1 LGRSQLTNAPKEED
15 MNRKIAAVLL
25 AATMMTTPAF
35 AAGVANSPNTPTAP
49 PHKITKM
56 SEKGVKKHQDHARVS
71 YGHKVH
77 HAKLHAK
84 PNQVKHA
91 TKISKKRLTSTS
103 PKTNTKTAAA
113 LHVRAPVKN

>member
-1 LGRSQLTNAPKEED
+1 

-25 AATMMTTPAF
+25 AATMMATPAF

-49 PHKITKM
+49 SHKITKM
-56 SEKGVKKHQDHARVS
+56 SEKGVKKHQDHARAS

-91 TKISKKRLTSTS
+91 AKISKKSVTSTS
-103 PKTNTKTAAA
+103 PKSNTKTAAA
-113 LHVRAPVKN
+113 VHVKAPVKN

>member
-1 LGRSQLTNAPKEED
+1 

-35 AAGVANSPNTPTAP
+35 AAGVANSPNTPTAT

-56 SEKGVKKHQDHARVS
+56 SEKGVKKHRDHARAS

-77 HAKLHAK
+77 HAKHAK
-84 PNQVKHA
+84 PNQEKHA
-91 TKISKKRLTSTS
+91 TKISKKSLTSTS
-103 PKTNTKTAAA
+103 PKSDTNTAAA
-113 LHVRAPVKN
+113 VLVKAPVKN

>member
-1 LGRSQLTNAPKEED
+1 

-35 AAGVANSPNTPTAP
+35 AVGVTNSPNTPTAP
-49 PHKITKM
+49 HKITRM
-56 SEKGVKKHQDHARVS
+56 SVKGVSKHQDHARAS

-77 HAKLHAK
+77 RAKLRAV

-91 TKISKKRLTSTS
+91 TRSSKKKGMVSTS
-103 PKTNTKTAAA
+103 PKSNTKTAAA
-113 LHVRAPVKN
+113 VHVKAPVRN

>member
-1 LGRSQLTNAPKEED
+1 
-15 MNRKIAAVLL
+15 MNRKIAAVVL
-25 AATMMTTPAF
+25 AATIMTTPAF
-35 AAGVANSPNTPTAP
+35 AASVANSPNTPTAT

-56 SEKGVKKHQDHARVS
+56 SEKGVKKHQDHARAS

-91 TKISKKRLTSTS
+91 TKVSKKSPTSIS
-103 PKTNTKTAAA
+103 PKSNTKTAAA
-113 LHVRAPVKN
+113 VHVKTPVKN

>member
-1 LGRSQLTNAPKEED
+1 

-25 AATMMTTPAF
+25 AATMTTTPVF

-49 PHKITKM
+49 AHKITKM
-56 SEKGVKKHQDHARVS
+56 SEKGVKKHWYHARMS

-84 PNQVKHA
+84 PYQVTHA
-91 TKISKKRLTSTS
+91 SKFSKKSLTSTGLKS
-103 PKTNTKTAAA
+103 GTKTAAA
-113 LHVRAPVKN
+113 VHAKAPVKN

>member
-1 LGRSQLTNAPKEED
+1 

-25 AATMMTTPAF
+25 AATLMTTPAF
-35 AAGVANSPNTPTAP
+35 AAGVPNSPNTPTAP

-56 SEKGVKKHQDHARVS
+56 SEKGVKKHRDHVRAS

-77 HAKLHAK
+77 DARHAK

-91 TKISKKRLTSTS
+91 TKISKKS
-103 PKTNTKTAAA
+103 A
-113 LHVRAPVKN
+113 